1 MYSYTILYFYPFV
14 GVYFKSLEV
23 KYMTLQNLNGVLKIF
38 TNQEDDDKKV
48 EEEEEEEEEN
58 DEFNGSRLMKKLND

>member
-1 MYSYTILYFYPFV
+1 M
-14 GVYFKSLEV
+14 YFKSLEV

-48 EEEEEEEEEN
+48 EEEEEEEEEED